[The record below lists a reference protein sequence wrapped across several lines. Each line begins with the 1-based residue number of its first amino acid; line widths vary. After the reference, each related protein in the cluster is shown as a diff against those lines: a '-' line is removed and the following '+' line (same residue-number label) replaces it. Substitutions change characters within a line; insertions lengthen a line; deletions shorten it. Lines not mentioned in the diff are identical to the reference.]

1 MVFAVST
8 DSSGD
13 SGGSGGAYKL
23 CPRCHNIY
31 PASANFCGRDSA
43 QLETD
48 DRILAGKFI
57 LLRKI
62 GEGNMGAVYEAE
74 QPQIGRTVA
83 VKVLKADPEVMLRF
97 EREVQAAGSLNHP
110 NVVTVYDSGTTE
122 DGRGFIAME
131 YLEGSSL
138 ASLVEAQGVLPPNRA
153 MELWIPAVRA
163 MGAAHGKG
171 IVHRDLKPD
180 NIFIAKQHSDEGEAT
195 VVKVLDFGIAKF
207 KKGRPQA
214 KGTAPGI
221 IIGTMQF
228 MSPEQLQ
235 GAEADPRADVY
246 ALALILVEMMTGR
259 LPWGQTKEQG
269 YLQFALRMV
278 SPPIP
283 LEKLRPEQTF
293 SPELRQIVADML
305 AQEIDGRPADA
316 GDVLRRLKQVPEAQA
331 FLRKEAGGDAGSLSG
346 IGSGAVTPPSA
357 PPARTM
363 MVSRSSVLS
372 TKLLRRPLPLVAAGF
387 FGLLLLGG
395 MFVVLRGVFSKP
407 TEKPTVSVADL
418 APPAVALNVKPPKPD
433 GPEPG
438 TVNVKPVA
446 HVQGQAHGPPLKV
459 QFAFTDAKGV
469 RLTCGGKKLGGPECE
484 PGGHGFCKLNAT
496 VYAGQK
502 CIAEKDKQ
510 KRPIT
515 YGELAKQGPDGKGKI
530 HFLVRFP

>member
-8 DSSGD
+8 DSSAT
-13 SGGSGGAYKL
+13 GSGGGGGYKL

-31 PASANFCGRDSA
+31 PAGSNFCGRDQA
-43 QLETD
+43 ELQPD

-83 VKVLKADPEVMLRF
+83 VKVLRADPEVMLRF
-97 EREVQAAGSLNHP
+97 EREVHAAGSLNHP
-110 NVVTVYDSGTTE
+110 NVVTVYDSGVTE

-131 YLEGSSL
+131 YLEGMSL
-138 ASLVEAQGVLPPNRA
+138 AGLVEAQGTLPPSRA

-163 MGAAHGKG
+163 MASAHGKG

-180 NIFIAKQHSDEGEAT
+180 NIFIAKQHGDEGDVT

-278 SPPIP
+278 TPPIP
-283 LEKLRPEQTF
+283 LEQLRPEQTF

-305 AQEIDGRPADA
+305 AQEITGRPADA
-316 GDVLRRLKQVPEAQA
+316 GDVLRRLRQVPEAQA
-331 FLRKEAGGDAGSLSG
+331 FLRKDGASDSV
-346 IGSGAVTPPSA
+346 SGAVSPPLIGASSGE
-357 PPARTM
+357 PPPRSGTM
-363 MVSRSSVLS
+363 MVTKSSVLS
-372 TKLLRRPLPLVAAGF
+372 TVAMRRRLPLIGALFLALLVAG
-387 FGLLLLGG
+387 GLYT
-395 MFVVLRGVFSKP
+395 VLRGVLQKP
-407 TEKPTVSVADL
+407 VDKPPVAAAVDM
-418 APPAVALNVKPPKPD
+418 APPAVVLNVKPPKSEGSESGSSVKSIHRPVHNVPD
-433 GPEPG
+433 
-438 TVNVKPVA
+438 
-446 HVQGQAHGPPLKV
+446 LKV
-459 QFAFTDAKGV
+459 QFAFTDGKGV
-469 RLTCGGKKLGGPECE
+469 RLSCGGKKLGGPECE
-484 PGGHGFCKLNAT
+484 PGGNGFCKLNA
-496 VYAGQK
+496 
-502 CIAEKDKQ
+502 
-510 KRPIT
+510 
-515 YGELAKQGPDGKGKI
+515 
-530 HFLVRFP
+530 

>member
-8 DSSGD
+8 DLSAT
-13 SGGSGGAYKL
+13 GSGGGGGYKL
-23 CPRCHNIY
+23 CPRCHYIY
-31 PASANFCGRDSA
+31 PAGANFCGRDSA
-43 QLETD
+43 ELQPD

-83 VKVLKADPEVMLRF
+83 VKVLRADPEVMLRF
-97 EREVQAAGSLNHP
+97 EREVHAAGSLNHP
-110 NVVTVYDSGTTE
+110 NVVTVFDSGVTE

-131 YLEGSSL
+131 YLEGASL
-138 ASLVEAQGVLPPNRA
+138 AGLVESQGTLTPARA

-163 MGAAHGKG
+163 MASAHGKG

-180 NIFIAKQHSDEGEAT
+180 NIFIAKQHGEEGEVS

-259 LPWGQTKEQG
+259 LPWGQSKEQG

-278 SPPIP
+278 TPPIP
-283 LEKLRPEQTF
+283 LEQLRPEQSF

-305 AQEIDGRPADA
+305 ALDINSRPTDA
-316 GDVLRRLKQVPEAQA
+316 GDVLRRLRQVPEAQA
-331 FLRKEAGGDAGSLSG
+331 FLRKDASSEP
-346 IGSGAVTPPSA
+346 ISVSGAVSPPRIGEPA
-357 PPARTM
+357 PRSGTM
-363 MVSRSSVLS
+363 MVSRLS
-372 TKLLRRPLPLVAAGF
+372 LLSKSGLRRPLPLIVAA
-387 FGLLLLGG
+387 LLVLTLGG
-395 MFVVLRGVFSKP
+395 GLYTVLRGAWQKP
-407 TEKPTVSVADL
+407 VEKPTT
-418 APPAVALNVKPPKPD
+418 APVVDMAPAAVVLNVKPPKPD
-433 GPEPG
+433 GSEAGPSL
-438 TVNVKPVA
+438 KPT
-446 HVQGQAHGPPLKV
+446 HRPTHNSPSLLV

-469 RLTCGGKKLGGPECE
+469 RLSCGSKKLGTPECE

-496 VYAGQK
+496 VSAGQR

-510 KRPIT
+510 KRLIT
-515 YGELAKQGPDGKGKI
+515 YSEMQKTRPDGKGVI
-530 HFLVRFP
+530 HFFVRFP